1 MKSIVTHTAACM
13 TDYRFGYTGHEK
25 EGDLA
30 EGVYTTQYRL
40 LDTRL
45 GRWMSVDPL
54 FGKYPDMGAHGYCG
68 GNPVGCWDPDGRMV
82 KPRSKQ
88 VFDIVNNRKQIK

>member
-1 MKSIVTHTAACM
+1 MKSIITHTTAFM

-45 GRWMSVDPL
+45 GQWMSVDPL
-54 FGKYPDMGAHGYCG
+54 FGKYPDMGAYGYCG
-68 GNPVGCWDPDGRMV
+68 GNQFYR
-82 KPRSKQ
+82 
-88 VFDIVNNRKQIK
+88 